1 MFSER
6 IRAFTEVNSMFN
18 QDIIVDFN
26 SAWKTTQENAD
37 READLVETDKVITL
51 EDKEDLSANGQ
62 SIEILE
68 NTQDGTQE
76 DTQEETKEETQNVE
90 TEEIKEEI
98 KEEEREKEN
107 AHN

>member
-1 MFSER
+1 MFQ
-6 IRAFTEVNSMFN
+6 

-51 EDKEDLSANGQ
+51 EDKEDLSANAQ

-76 DTQEETKEETQNVE
+76 VTQEETKEETQDIE
-90 TEEIKEEI
+90 TEET
-98 KEEEREKEN
+98 KEEEGEKEN
-107 AHN
+107 ANN